1 MLSIIPD
8 GRDYVNEQNLIRML
22 GIRKAFPGVVAN
34 EVVLEM
40 HQP

>member
-1 MLSIIPD
+1 M
-8 GRDYVNEQNLIRML
+8 NEQILIRML
-22 GIRKAFPGVVAN
+22 GIGKAFPGVVGN